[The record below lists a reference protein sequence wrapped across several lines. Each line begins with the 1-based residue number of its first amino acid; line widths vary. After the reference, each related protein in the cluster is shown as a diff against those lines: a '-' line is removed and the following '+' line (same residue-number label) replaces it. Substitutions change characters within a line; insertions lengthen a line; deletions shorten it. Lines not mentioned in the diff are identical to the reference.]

1 MQLFTFINKL
11 HTLEC
16 IPLGNIVHFKV
27 LKVHIISL
35 LFSIVYKMYFIIKSL
50 FKIYYIQN
58 SRKNH
63 YNCNP
68 RLLVCSFQSILR
80 WSGRLVLWM
89 VKLYF
94 SVFFNFMMPQID
106 FNNCHNNPPVDS
118 WYFIWVSSQDSFPKA
133 FQFAD
138 KHDIIV
144 FCLGQIYIYMGW
156 RALCS
161 YIHQHL
167 IHFMSHVAR
176 IFFYA
181 ALLYPLGRWLKSGYR
196 EVLIYKN
203 IF

>member
-1 MQLFTFINKL
+1 MQLFTFINIL

-144 FCLGQIYIYMGW
+144 FCLGQIYVYIYIWGEGHFVHI
-156 RALCS
+156 
-161 YIHQHL
+161 YINIWYTL
-167 IHFMSHVAR
+167 WAMLPEYFFMLLSCIHWADDWNR
-176 IFFYA
+176 DIE
-181 ALLYPLGRWLKSGYR
+181 RC
-196 EVLIYKN
+196 
-203 IF
+203 